1 MPEACAKLF
10 VWPFT
15 TMPSVTEG
23 GRLYVVPLTVM
34 AGPPGARV
42 CDAMTSGVAEAAMA
56 VNVCDPMVRGAAT
69 ATFWKVVGFP
79 LMKTV
84 FPDVAKEYVVP
95 ETSIAVPPALKT

>member
-1 MPEACAKLF
+1 MPDACARLF
-10 VWPFT
+10 IWPFT
-15 TMPSVTEG
+15 TRPSVTEE

-56 VNVCDPMVRGAAT
+56 VKVCDPMVRGTAAAT
-69 ATFWKVVGFP
+69 SRKVVGFP
-79 LMKTV
+79 SINTV